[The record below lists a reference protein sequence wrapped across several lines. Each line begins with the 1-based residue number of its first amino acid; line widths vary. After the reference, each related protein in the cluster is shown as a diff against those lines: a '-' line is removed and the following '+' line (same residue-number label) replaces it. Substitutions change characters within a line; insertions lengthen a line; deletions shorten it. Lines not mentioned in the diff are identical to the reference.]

1 MQQINLYQDEFR
13 TPKDPISAV
22 LIGQIIA
29 GSLAVVIAV
38 AAVTGL
44 IGWRA
49 AVAAQGVKGEV
60 AALTDQ
66 SRSLAAELR
75 ARDQGAFFAESV
87 QHAER
92 QLASSETIRAF
103 LGQLQRHENESFSI
117 IFKDLART
125 TVSGLR
131 LTVFEFSAGG
141 EVVELT
147 GEALSSDLVP
157 RFVKGLEQSESGLS
171 ERAFSSRILQNE
183 SEVYR
188 FELSTLVSDQ

>member
-13 TPKDPISAV
+13 TPKDPISAA
-22 LIGQIIA
+22 LIGQIIV

-38 AAVTGL
+38 TAVIVL

-87 QHAER
+87 QQAER

-103 LGQLQRHENESFSI
+103 LGQLQRQENEGFSI
-117 IFKDLART
+117 IFERPCSNYCERT
-125 TVSGLR
+125 
-131 LTVFEFSAGG
+131 SAHC
-141 EVVELT
+141 VRI
-147 GEALSSDLVP
+147 LS
-157 RFVKGLEQSESGLS
+157 R
-171 ERAFSSRILQNE
+171 RRSSRIDRRSLE
-183 SEVYR
+183 FRSGAEIC
-188 FELSTLVSDQ
+188 

>member
-13 TPKDPISAV
+13 TPKDPISAA
-22 LIGQIIA
+22 LIGQIIV

-38 AAVTGL
+38 TAVIVL
-44 IGWRA
+44 IGWRT
-49 AVAAQGVKGEV
+49 AVAVQGVKGEV

>member
-13 TPKDPISAV
+13 IPKDPISAA

-87 QHAER
+87 QQAER
-92 QLASSETIRAF
+92 QLALSETIRAF
-103 LGQLQRHENESFSI
+103 LGQLQRQENEGFSI
-117 IFKDLART
+117 ILKDLART

-141 EVVELT
+141 EVVGLT

-171 ERAFSSRILQNE
+171 ERVFSSRILQNE

>member
-13 TPKDPISAV
+13 IPKDPLSAA
-22 LIGQIIA
+22 LIGQIIV

-38 AAVTGL
+38 TAVIVL
-44 IGWRA
+44 IGWRT

-87 QHAER
+87 QQAER
-92 QLASSETIRAF
+92 QLALSETIRAF
-103 LGQLQRHENESFSI
+103 LGQLQRQENEGFSI
-117 IFKDLART
+117 FLKDLART

-141 EVVELT
+141 EVVGLT
-147 GEALSSDLVP
+147 GEALSSELVP

-171 ERAFSSRILQNE
+171 ERVFSSRILQNE

-188 FELSTLVSDQ
+188 FELSTLVSEQ

>member
-188 FELSTLVSDQ
+188 FELSTLVSE

>member
-1 MQQINLYQDEFR
+1 MQQINLYQEEFR
-13 TPKDPISAV
+13 TPKDPISAA
-22 LIGQIIA
+22 LIGQIIL
-29 GSLAVVIAV
+29 GSLTVVIAV
-38 AAVTGL
+38 TAVIVV

-87 QHAER
+87 QQAER

>member
-13 TPKDPISAV
+13 IPKDPISAA
-22 LIGQIIA
+22 LIGQIIVS
-29 GSLAVVIAV
+29 SLAVVIAV
-38 AAVTGL
+38 TAVIVL

-87 QHAER
+87 QQAER
-92 QLASSETIRAF
+92 QLALSETIRAF
-103 LGQLQRHENESFSI
+103 LGQLQRQENEGFSI
-117 IFKDLART
+117 ILKDLART

-141 EVVELT
+141 EVVGLT

-171 ERAFSSRILQNE
+171 ERVFSSRILQNE

>member
-1 MQQINLYQDEFR
+1 MQQINLYQEEFR
-13 TPKDPISAV
+13 TPKDPISAA
-22 LIGQIIA
+22 LIGQIIVS
-29 GSLAVVIAV
+29 SLAVVIAV
-38 AAVTGL
+38 TAVIVL

-49 AVAAQGVKGEV
+49 AVTAQGVKGEV

-87 QHAER
+87 QQAER
-92 QLASSETIRAF
+92 QLALSETIRAF
-103 LGQLQRHENESFSI
+103 LGQLQRQENEGFSI
-117 IFKDLART
+117 ILKDLART

-131 LTVFEFSAGG
+131 LTVFDFSAGG
-141 EVVELT
+141 EVVGLT

-171 ERAFSSRILQNE
+171 ERVFSSRILQNE

-188 FELSTLVSDQ
+188 FELSTLVSEQ

>member
-1 MQQINLYQDEFR
+1 
-13 TPKDPISAV
+13 
-22 LIGQIIA
+22 
-29 GSLAVVIAV
+29 VVIAV

-87 QHAER
+87 QQAER

-103 LGQLQRHENESFSI
+103 LGQLQRQENESFSI

-141 EVVELT
+141 EVVGLT

-171 ERAFSSRILQNE
+171 ERVFSSRILQNE

>member
-13 TPKDPISAV
+13 TPKDPISAA

>member
-13 TPKDPISAV
+13 TPKDPISAA

-103 LGQLQRHENESFSI
+103 LGQLQRQENESFSI

-141 EVVELT
+141 EVVGLT

-171 ERAFSSRILQNE
+171 ERVFSSRILQNE